1 MLKYSFERRTAMDR
15 TLIVYSTKYG
25 STRQL
30 ADKLARIL
38 GPAAA
43 VTPAEFC
50 PQHREY
56 ESVVLGSP
64 VYGEKVLPEIEDFV
78 ANHCGWLITKRVA
91 LFAAGLMPSTACLD
105 GIRTALGGSVLWNGA
120 FGGVLNPAALGEA
133 DLPALQQ
140 FATVTGVGIEYRDYR
155 DDGVLADQAL
165 ALRRALKNTR
175 SLTKAAL
182 KKRIEEFLSAHNTCT
197 LCTGHGNEVRATPIE
212 YIYHD
217 GALYFLS
224 EGGEK
229 FAHLLVNPFVSAAVY
244 DAYQGFA
251 SLNGLQMTGTAELVD
266 ERSDT
271 YRDVLAYKGLNSEA
285 LKRLPVGLHMVRMCI
300 ARCEFLSAVMRQD
313 GYEARQTLEL

>member
-1 MLKYSFERRTAMDR
+1 MDR

-25 STRQL
+25 STRRL

-43 VTPAEFC
+43 VAPAEFC

-64 VYGEKVLPEIEDFV
+64 VYGGEVLPEIEDFV
-78 ANHCGWLITKRVA
+78 ANHCGWLLTKKVA
-91 LFAAGLMPSTACLD
+91 LFAAGLMPFTACFD
-105 GIRTALGGSVLWNGA
+105 GIRAALGDSVVWNGA
-120 FGGVLNPAALGEA
+120 FGSVLDPAAVDEA

-140 FATVTGVGIEYRDYR
+140 FAMVTGADIEYRDCR
-155 DDGVLADQAL
+155 DDAALADQAL

-182 KKRIEEFLSAHNTCT
+182 KKRIDEFLFAHNTCT

-212 YIYHD
+212 YIYHG

-229 FAHLLVNPFVSAAVY
+229 FAHLLVNPAVSAAVY
-244 DAYQGFA
+244 DAYTGFA

-271 YRDVLAYKGLNSEA
+271 YKDVLAYKGLNSEA

-300 ARCEFLSAVMRQD
+300 ARCDFLSAVMRQD